1 MIRPGAP
8 QSQDDDILDGVFVGI
23 VTNNKDPLNSG
34 RIKVIFPWMDG
45 ATESHW
51 ARLATLYAGKERGSY
66 FVPEVGD
73 EVLVVFEHG
82 DMNQPF
88 VVGSLWNGKD
98 PLPEPGHPDGED
110 NHKVLE
116 TRSGHKLTF
125 DDTAGAEFITLV
137 DSSMNNRMVIDVA
150 GDSITVLAATGD
162 IHIKA
167 PAGLVSF
174 ESKTMAVNV
183 ETTKDHKSGATHS
196 ITVKAANYDA
206 TTNNGKTITVGSSMS
221 RTAQN
226 MAITASSQLSSTGG
240 NATVSVSGGG
250 AMIQK
255 GAVTQLV
262 GQASVTS
269 TGSFDCAPV
278 KTWLVGSLNLASAST
293 LSIDASVVTM
303 MSGLL
308 NIEAK
313 SGQLGLLGSPIIH
326 LGGLMNLKADQVA
339 FKPGG

>member
-1 MIRPGAP
+1 MLKSGQP
-8 QSQDDDILDGVFVGI
+8 QSQDDDIYDGVYVGI
-23 VTNNKDPLNSG
+23 VTNNKDPENLG
-34 RIKVIFPWMDG
+34 KIKVLFPWMD
-45 ATESHW
+45 ATTESHW
-51 ARLATLYAGKERGSY
+51 ARLATLYAGKDRGSY

-82 DMNQPF
+82 DMNRPY

-110 NHKVLE
+110 NHKVVE

-150 GDSITVLAATGD
+150 GDSITLLAATGD

-167 PAGLVSF
+167 PAGSVNF
-174 ESKTMAVNV
+174 TSKTMAVSV
-183 ETTKDHKSGATHS
+183 QKTKQHTSGVKHD
-196 ITVKAANYDA
+196 ITVKQGNYEA
-206 TTNNGKTITVGSSMS
+206 TTDKAKTLTVGAKTS
-221 RTAQN
+221 RAAQS

-240 NATVSVSGGG
+240 SATVSVTKGG
-250 AMIQK
+250 AMIQS
-255 GAVTQLV
+255 GPVTQTV
-262 GQASVTS
+262 GQASIT
-269 TGSFDCAPV
+269 TKASFDVAPSKV
-278 KTWLVGSLNLASAST
+278 WTVGSLNLKSAAT
-293 LSIDASVVTM
+293 LSVDASVVTV

-313 SGQLGLLGSPIIH
+313 SGQLSLLGSPIIH
-326 LGGLMNLKADQVA
+326 LGGLINVKGDQVA

>member
-1 MIRPGAP
+1 MIPSGQP
-8 QSQDDDILDGVFVGI
+8 QSQDETILDGVYVGV
-23 VTNNKDPLNSG
+23 VTNNQDPDNLG
-34 RIKVIFPWMDG
+34 KVKVVFPWMD
-45 ATESHW
+45 AQTESHW
-51 ARLATLYAGKERGSY
+51 ARLATLYAGKGRGSY

-82 DMNQPF
+82 DMNRPF

-98 PLPEPGHPDGED
+98 PLPEPGHPDGEN

-125 DDTAGAEFITLV
+125 DDTSGAEFITLV

-174 ESKTMAVNV
+174 DSKTMAVNV
-183 ETTKDHKSGATHS
+183 EKTKDHTTGGTHE
-196 ITVKAANYDA
+196 ITVKQANYDA
-206 TTNNGKTITVGSSMS
+206 TTDKSKSITVGSQMS
-221 RTAQN
+221 RAAQN

-240 NATVSVSGGG
+240 SATVSVSGGG

-255 GAVTQLV
+255 GAVTQTV
-262 GQASVTS
+262 GQASIT
-269 TGSFDCAPV
+269 TTASFDCAPS
-278 KTWLVGSLNLASAST
+278 KLWTVGSLNLSSAAT

-313 SGQLGLLGSPIIH
+313 AGQLGLLGSPILH
-326 LGGLMNLKADQVA
+326 LGGLINLKADQVA